1 MTNETKL
8 METLKQD
15 GMTISAADL
24 LTYDLEKL
32 STDEVHF
39 LWSILDLIEKASKTR
54 KDESRDRLLT
64 DAKEYGNKNDK
75 GSFILEVE
83 MGKVT
88 AQRKLAK
95 AKVEQKAVRELLLK
109 KGIPVNS
116 VLVKKTVQEFDV
128 KAFEAMVKDGQI
140 SEEEKAT
147 VMGTAKESFSLVV
160 EKPGFLPRALAAG
173 SGAAPEKLEEHEPL
187 A

>member
-15 GMTISAADL
+15 GVQISAADL
-24 LTYDLEKL
+24 LTYPLEKL
-32 STDEVHF
+32 ITGEVHF
-39 LWSILDLIEKASKTR
+39 GWSVLDLIEKGAKKR
-54 KDESRDRLLT
+54 KDEMRDRLLD
-64 DAKEYGNKNDK
+64 DAKRDGIKNDK
-75 GSFILEVE
+75 GSYILEVE

-88 AQRKLAK
+88 AMRKVAK
-95 AKVEQKAVRELLLK
+95 AKVDQKAVRELLMK
-109 KGIPVNS
+109 KGIPVAS
-116 VLVKKTVQEFDV
+116 VLVKKVSQDFDV

-140 SEEEKAT
+140 TEEEAAA

-173 SGAAPEKLEEHEPL
+173 SGATQEKTEDTEPL

>member
-1 MTNETKL
+1 MTNGTKL
-8 METLKQD
+8 MEVLQQD
-15 GMTISAADL
+15 GVAISAADL
-24 LTYDLEKL
+24 LTHDLEAL
-32 STDEVHF
+32 ITDEVHF
-39 LWSILDLIEKASKTR
+39 GWSVLDLIEKAAKKR
-54 KDESRDRLLT
+54 KDEMRDRLLA
-64 DAKEYGNKNDK
+64 DAKEYGNKNDN

-88 AQRKLAK
+88 AQRKVAK
-95 AKVEQKAVRELLLK
+95 AKADQKKVRELLLQ

-116 VLVKKTVQEFDV
+116 ILVKKTVQEFDV

-140 SEEEKAT
+140 TEEEKEA

-160 EKPGFLPRALAAG
+160 EKPGFLPKALAAG
-173 SGAAPEKLEEHEPL
+173 SSEAPEKLEEHEPL